1 MRLEFLSS
9 TLKRIYNINFS
20 FKNRMNSVIQ
30 LLTHYGLYLVRSCS
44 RGIKNFSSKHNLIT
58 LCIYTRYLPV
68 IVNFLK
74 QHTNTQYQTLIDLIV
89 VDYPTRY
96 KRFEVIYV
104 LLSTFRNTRICIQ
117 CSLSSL
123 EPLYSITSYYSAA
136 AWFEREA
143 WDLFGIFFINNFDLR
158 RILTDYGFDGHPF
171 RKDFPL
177 SGYIELRYDENQ
189 KRIISEVVEISQEYR
204 NFDFL

>member
-1 MRLEFLSS
+1 MTS
-9 TLKRIYNINFS
+9 T
-20 FKNRMNSVIQ
+20 IQ
-30 LLTHYGLYLVRSCS
+30 LLTHYGLYLLKSCS
-44 RGIKNFSSKHNLIT
+44 KGMKNFSSVQNLIT
-58 LCIYTRYLPV
+58 LHVYNKSLHFI
-68 IVNFLK
+68 INFLK
-74 QHTNTQYQTLIDLIV
+74 HHTNTQYQTLIDLIV
-89 VDYPTRY
+89 VDYPKRVE
-96 KRFEVIYV
+96 RFEVTYV
-104 LLSTFRNTRICIQ
+104 LLSTFRNNRLLVQ

-123 EPLYSITSYYSAA
+123 APLYSLTTYYSAA

-189 KRIISEVVEISQEYR
+189 KRILSEVVEISQEYR
-204 NFDFL
+204 YFDFL